1 MSWYSVHSIREGQRE
16 FSELISACSWNYP
29 DIWLSSYN
37 GWLKISDRELWK
49 SLVQPTGCASE
60 QAATW
65 LSLPT
70 TAVSHAVTPETVSL
84 GPPAAPLPEVL
95 ETTSAG
101 LGSPLESFRNM
112 SYMRMSARHL
122 FWQET
127 NFLFLPPLASVPV
140 SGICAH
146 LPSFTHW
153 DKEVISFLKP
163 SFLLLKVLEFS
174 LHSPVGSVV
183 LLCSMY
189 FKLLLFS
196 CVIFLLHFSP
206 LVLLFSFG
214 VFICFYYLWLQ
225 KNPS

>member
-1 MSWYSVHSIREGQRE
+1 MVKNIRPWALNE
-16 FSELISACSWNYP
+16 FGPTYRLCFRAGCYMPFLAHHCCFSCSHTWNGVAGAP
-29 DIWLSSYN
+29 
-37 GWLKISDRELWK
+37 
-49 SLVQPTGCASE
+49 C
-60 QAATW
+60 
-65 LSLPT
+65 
-70 TAVSHAVTPETVSL
+70 
-84 GPPAAPLPEVL
+84 APLPEVL

-101 LGSPLESFRNM
+101 LVSPLESFRNM

-127 NFLFLPPLASVPV
+127 NCLFLPPLASVPV

-146 LPSFTHW
+146 LPSFTHS

-163 SFLLLKVLEFS
+163 SFLLLKILEFS

-183 LLCSMY
+183 LLCFMY

-214 VFICFYYLWLQ
+214 VLLSSVFTTFDYKRTPLKSS
-225 KNPS
+225 KNNYRS